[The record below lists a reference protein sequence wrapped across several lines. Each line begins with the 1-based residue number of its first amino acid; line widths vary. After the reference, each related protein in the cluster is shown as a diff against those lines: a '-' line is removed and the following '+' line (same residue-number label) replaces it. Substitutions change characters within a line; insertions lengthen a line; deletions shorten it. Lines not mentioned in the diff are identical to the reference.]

1 MDNLIADVIGDIAL
15 IMAAASLLGSLAR
28 RCGQPAVVGQI
39 LAGILLGPSL
49 LGRLDS
55 HLDHHLFP
63 AAALPALT
71 AMSQVAVAIFMF
83 GVGYELDWKSCRQR
97 YRPALLV
104 AAGAML
110 IPLGLGSG
118 IAVVFR
124 SSFAALGQSH
134 LNHSFVLFMGVAI
147 AITALPVL
155 TAIMREHGISG
166 TTAGVT
172 ATAAASLMDVAA
184 WIVLAAALVGTASK
198 PSRPWPV
205 MLLLIICFAAFMLL
219 VVRRALRWWL
229 GSPRALLANPLPL
242 ALVLTLGSA
251 WVTAALGLHPVFGG
265 LLAGFT
271 MPWKDGAPDPDIL
284 RPMEEIGGVLLP
296 LFFIVTGLSVN
307 IGAMNGTAVLLLA
320 VLIVAATGGK
330 IGPGYAGSRIGGLSP
345 RDAATVAV
353 LVNTRGLTELIALN
367 VGLSAGLIGQ
377 RLFSVLV
384 IMAVLT
390 TMVTAPLLRRIAPAD
405 PDHPSPASPEVGH
418 DYPYASR
425 PRSEP

>member
-1 MDNLIADVIGDIAL
+1 MDILIADVIGDIAL
-15 IMAAASLLGSLAR
+15 IMAAASVLGILAR

-55 HLDHHLFP
+55 RLEHHIFP
-63 AAALPALT
+63 AAALPSLT
-71 AMSQVAVAIFMF
+71 VMSQVAVAIFMF
-83 GVGYELDWKSCRQR
+83 AVGYELDWSSCRQR

-104 AAGAML
+104 AASAML

-124 SSFAALGQSH
+124 SSFATLGQAH
-134 LNHSFVLFMGVAI
+134 LSHSFVIFMGVAI

-166 TTAGVT
+166 TAAGVT

-184 WIVLAAALVGTASK
+184 WVVLAAALVGTASK

-205 MLLLIICFAAFMLL
+205 MLVLIICFAAFMLL
-219 VVRRALRWWL
+219 AVRPVLRWWL
-229 GSPRALLANPLPL
+229 ARPRALLANPLPL

-251 WVTAALGLHPVFGG
+251 WVTASLGLHPVFGG

-271 MPWKDGAPDPDIL
+271 MPRKDGAPDPDVL
-284 RPMEEIGGVLLP
+284 RPMEDIGSVLLP

-307 IGAMNGTAVLLLA
+307 IGTMNGTSVMLLA
-320 VLIVAATGGK
+320 VLVVAASAGK
-330 IGPGYAGSRIGGLSP
+330 IGPGYVGSRIGGLSP

-367 VGLSAGLIGQ
+367 VGLTAGLISE
-377 RLFSVLV
+377 RLYSILV
-384 IMAVLT
+384 VMAILT
-390 TMVTAPLLRRIAPAD
+390 TMVTAPLLRRIAPVD
-405 PDHPSPASPEVGH
+405 PDHCPPHSHQLVPERPAE
-418 DYPYASR
+418 AA
-425 PRSEP
+425 